1 MMIVYSGTTSTEIS
15 SEVGGTATVGPAPPP
30 SLMPV
35 PPHTMGVEG
44 ETVVPTVLPMPFL
57 GTPPA
62 RPSLMFYRAPGTVS
76 IDPDHCSVNLN
87 FFVLNIINFRKKTKK
102 TSEMLYCM
110 FISLNQAVYVFLI
123 FFNVWF
129 KNVKTEI

>member
-123 FFNVWF
+123 FF
-129 KNVKTEI
+129 

>member
-15 SEVGGTATVGPAPPP
+15 SGVGGTATVGPAPPP

-35 PPHTMGVEG
+35 PPHTMGGEG
-44 ETVVPTVLPMPFL
+44 ETVVPTVLPTPFL

-76 IDPDHCSVNLN
+76 IDYYLCSVNLDF
-87 FFVLNIINFRKKTKK
+87 FFVFNIINLKKNKK
-102 TSEMLYCM
+102 LLRCYTACL
-110 FISLNQAVYVFLI
+110 FP
-123 FFNVWF
+123 
-129 KNVKTEI
+129 